1 MTFFARKICYNFI
14 VMDKQ
19 YFVEKFKIGSRIFDN
34 NILLAPMAGVTDR
47 AFRILCKEQGAG
59 ITFSEMI
66 SAKGLHYDSKKSLD
80 LGVLDP
86 IEEPG
91 AVQIFGSE
99 PEYMAEAAEI
109 FCERGVSMIDINMG
123 CPMPKITSNG
133 DGSALMNNPSLA
145 CKIVEAITSR
155 VNIPVSVKMR
165 RGYDSKK
172 EEQAV
177 ELAKAVEAGGAS
189 MVTVHGRYRD
199 QLYTGTSDR
208 GIIRQVKEAVKI
220 PVIGNGDII
229 SPEDV
234 KNIMVETGC
243 DGVMIGRGTY
253 GNPWIFSEIKNYF
266 TKNERAE
273 AVSHAELKNTM
284 LRHLNLTVQFKG
296 EYTGIREMRPH
307 LSWYLKGLHGSA
319 AMRNKICR
327 AESVSEL
334 QYLIEEFFTLLEERG
349 EHHGQE

>member
-1 MTFFARKICYNFI
+1 MF
-14 VMDKQ
+14 
-19 YFVEKFKIGSRIFDN
+19 EN

-86 IEEPG
+86 AEEPA

-99 PEYMAEAAEI
+99 PEYMADAAEI
-109 FCERGVSMIDINMG
+109 FQNRGVAMIDINMG

-133 DGSALMNNPSLA
+133 DGSALMNNPNLA
-145 CKIVEAITSR
+145 CKIVSAITSR
-155 VNIPVSVKMR
+155 VSIPVSVKMR
-165 RGYDSKK
+165 RGYDSAKG
-172 EEQAV
+172 EQAV

-189 MVTVHGRYRD
+189 MITVHGRFRD
-199 QLYTGTSDR
+199 QLYSGQSDR

-220 PVIGNGDII
+220 PVIGNGDIT
-229 SPEDV
+229 SPSDV
-234 KNIMVETGC
+234 KSIIDETNC

-253 GNPWIFSEIKNYF
+253 GNPWIFDTIKGYF
-266 TKNERAE
+266 
-273 AVSHAELKNTM
+273 LKNHRTGVRPPVLVRDTM
-284 LRHLNLTVQFKG
+284 LRQLHMTVEFKG

-327 AESVSEL
+327 AESVAEL
-334 QYLIEEFFTLLEERG
+334 EDLINEYFTVLIERG
-349 EHHGQE
+349 DGYEQ